1 MRDERYRIL
10 VIEDNSNHLELMLE
24 YLPETLFEID
34 TAMSYKEALEK
45 VRKNDYEII
54 TIDYYLPDGNG
65 MDLMKEIHASKPK
78 QKMILVTAETDP
90 ELSFEAL
97 RSGALDYVVK
107 SYQYFKQLKDRIM
120 ENLEDEDDF

>member
-1 MRDERYRIL
+1 MEKRYKL
-10 VIEDNSNHLELMLE
+10 LMVEDNPDHLALMLE
-24 YLPETLFEID
+24 HLPDSLFEID
-34 TAMSYKEALEK
+34 TATTFRAAIDK

-65 MDLMKEIHASKPK
+65 MDLMKEISAIHPG

-97 RSGALDYVVK
+97 RAGALDLVVK
-107 SYQYFKQLKDRIM
+107 SYQYFKQLKDRII
-120 ENLEDEDDF
+120 ESLEDDEDY

>member
-1 MRDERYRIL
+1 MKEERYKIL
-10 VIEDNSNHLELMLE
+10 VIEDNPNHLELMLE
-24 YLPETLFEID
+24 YLPDTLFDID

-45 VRKNDYEII
+45 VRKNDFEII

-65 MDLMKEIHASKPK
+65 MDLMKEIHSSKPK

-120 ENLEDEDDF
+120 ENLEEDDEY

>member
-1 MRDERYRIL
+1 MKEERYKIL
-10 VIEDNSNHLELMLE
+10 VIEDNPNHLELMLQ
-24 YLPETLFEID
+24 YLPDTLFDID

-45 VRKNDYEII
+45 VRKNDFEII

-65 MDLMKEIHASKPK
+65 MDLMKEIHSSKPK

-120 ENLEDEDDF
+120 ENLEEDDEY

>member
-1 MRDERYRIL
+1 MKEERYKIL
-10 VIEDNSNHLELMLE
+10 VIEDNPNHLELMLQ
-24 YLPETLFEID
+24 YLPDTLFDID
-34 TAMSYKEALEK
+34 TAMNYKDALAK
-45 VRKNDYEII
+45 VKKNDYEII

-65 MDLMKEIHASKPK
+65 MNLMKEIHASKPK

-120 ENLEDEDDF
+120 ENLEEDDDY